1 MPPPSSSAT
10 MMSSSAPVAAAS
22 ASEEASWHR
31 VRSPMTAVTREAWA
45 RPRASSR
52 GSPARSG
59 VAMRALPSPAAMP
72 TAVAMVPSMPAWP
85 RFENTGRP
93 ARDSTARSKART
105 GLEAPSTRGPRVAE
119 ATARAR
125 ESMVRPDPAARR
137 ASMRRPASSAAA
149 CTRATHSAPQV
160 DRRGATRA
168 GTTTEALPE
177 MSTQGAWASTTTTR
191 TSGRASS
198 AWMGR
203 DRVGLPVT
211 TTVSTS
217 PARGEETMACS

>member
-1 MPPPSSSAT
+1 MAQGQVAHDGSNARGLGSTASIVAQFASSVRHGYAGAAQSGGDADSGGNGAVDASLAAVREHGSARQGFNRQVEGAHGVRGPQHEGPA
-10 MMSSSAPVAAAS
+10 SRRGDGARQREHGAP
-22 ASEEASWHR
+22 
-31 VRSPMTAVTREAWA
+31 
-45 RPRASSR
+45 RPRGQESVDAQACLV
-52 GSPARSG
+52 GGG
-59 VAMRALPSPAAMP
+59 VHAGGPLGA
-72 TAVAMVPSMPAWP
+72 
-85 RFENTGRP
+85 TGRP
-93 ARDSTARSKART
+93 Q
-105 GLEAPSTRGPRVAE
+105 GRG
-119 ATARAR
+119 
-125 ESMVRPDPAARR
+125 
-137 ASMRRPASSAAA
+137 
-149 CTRATHSAPQV
+149 Q
-160 DRRGATRA
+160 G